1 MMIFVFLLED
11 LPKWGWN
18 LAMTCYD
25 MPWGKM
31 ASVDGGDF
39 LWFYGIDLFYYHR
52 KYGDCMSMID
62 FMVVYSYISGI
73 PQRLEVRHLI
83 RRIFWWW
90 VYGWKSSISE
100 IEWDFMGILV
110 GGFKHFS
117 FSIVYGII
125 LPID

>member
-39 LWFYGIDLFYYHR
+39 L
-52 KYGDCMSMID
+52 
-62 FMVVYSYISGI
+62 
-73 PQRLEVRHLI
+73 
-83 RRIFWWW
+83 
-90 VYGWKSSISE
+90 
-100 IEWDFMGILV
+100 
-110 GGFKHFS
+110 
-117 FSIVYGII
+117 
-125 LPID
+125 